1 MDEIP
6 VGALVSLTGD
16 GVPKLDG
23 IVFDKPS
30 NTKVTVAVVDPARG
44 PVFRTVH
51 PENLVERT
59 EEGPQDKAI
68 RALMQRTPLPDH
80 GGARGAAGGGR
91 GRQGF
96 TRGADHRHASR

>member
-6 VGALVSLTGD
+6 VGALVRLTGE

-30 NTKVTVAVVDPARG
+30 NTKVTVAVVDPSRG

-51 PENLVERT
+51 PENLVERA

-68 RALMQRTPLPDH
+68 RMLMQRTPLPAH
-80 GGARGAAGGGR
+80 GGARGTEGGGR
-91 GRQGF
+91 GSRGF
-96 TRGADHRHASR
+96 ARGADHRHASR